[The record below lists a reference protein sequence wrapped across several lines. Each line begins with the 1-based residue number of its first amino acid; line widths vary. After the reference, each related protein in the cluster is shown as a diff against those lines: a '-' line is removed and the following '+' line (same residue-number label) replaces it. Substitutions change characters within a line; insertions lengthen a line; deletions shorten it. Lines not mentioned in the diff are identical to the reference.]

1 MGISK
6 HPPRAE
12 SSPRGDQFLPPA
24 RREPR
29 ILSLPKL
36 RQHYPAPPRDVSRG
50 WPGPASGPGEP
61 SRPGRWAA
69 PGGRR
74 AEPAFLLSDASE
86 PTQVAHVA

>member
-1 MGISK
+1 MWVMGISK

-12 SSPRGDQFLPPA
+12 SSPWGDQFLPPA

-29 ILSLPKL
+29 VARP
-36 RQHYPAPPRDVSRG
+36 RQRSRG
-50 WPGPASGPGEP
+50 AGPPGSVG
-61 SRPGRWAA
+61 RPG
-69 PGGRR
+69 GGRR